1 MKNSRYSSSMR
12 ILDKT
17 MKNYELLLMF
27 NVNQEES
34 TNKTVDKYKDLIASK
49 GGSVDRYEDWGIM
62 KLAYNINKINKARY
76 ILLNFEASNE
86 VLTELSSLIKFN
98 DNIIRH
104 MFIAQDKKITEPS
117 IMMQNR
123 ERA

>member
-1 MKNSRYSSSMR
+1 MKYSRYSSSIR
-12 ILDKT
+12 ILEET

-27 NVNQEES
+27 NINQDES
-34 TNKTVDKYKDLIASK
+34 TLQTVDKYKDIISSK
-49 GGSVDRYEDWGIM
+49 GGTIDRYEDWGTM

-76 ILLNFEASNE
+76 ILLNFQANNE
-86 VLTELSSLIKFN
+86 ILDELAGLIKFN
-98 DNIIRH
+98 DSIMRH

-117 IMMQNR
+117 VMMATR

>member
-1 MKNSRYSSSMR
+1 MKYIVYSSSMR

-27 NVNQEES
+27 NINQDES
-34 TNKTVDKYKDLIASK
+34 TNKTIDKYKELIASK
-49 GGSVDRYEDWGIM
+49 GGSVDRHEDWGTM

-76 ILLNFEASNE
+76 VLLNFETTNE
-86 VLTELSSLIKFN
+86 VLTELSGLIKFN

>member
-1 MKNSRYSSSMR
+1 
-12 ILDKT
+12 

-27 NVNQEES
+27 NINQEES
-34 TNKTVDKYKDLIASK
+34 TNTTVDKYKNLITSK
-49 GGSVDRYEDWGIM
+49 GGSIDRYEDWGAM

-76 ILLNFEASNE
+76 ILLNFEASTE
-86 VLTELSSLIKFN
+86 VIDELSNLIKFN

-104 MFIAQDKKITEPS
+104 MFLAQDKKITES
-117 IMMQNR
+117 SMMMQNR

>member
-1 MKNSRYSSSMR
+1 
-12 ILDKT
+12 

-34 TNKTVDKYKDLIASK
+34 TAKTVDKYKELITSK
-49 GGSVDRYEDWGIM
+49 GGSVDRYEDWGTM
-62 KLAYNINKINKARY
+62 KLAYNINKINKAKY

-86 VLTELSSLIKFN
+86 VLTELSGLIKFN

-104 MFIAQDKKITEPS
+104 LFIAQNEKITEPS
-117 IMMQNR
+117 VMMQSR

>member
-1 MKNSRYSSSMR
+1 LKYIPYSSSIR

-34 TNKTVDKYKDLIASK
+34 TNKTVDKYKDIISK
-49 GGSVDRYEDWGIM
+49 GGSVDRFEDWGIM

-86 VLTELSSLIKFN
+86 VLTELSGLIKFN

>member
-1 MKNSRYSSSMR
+1 
-12 ILDKT
+12 

-27 NVNQEES
+27 NVNQDES
-34 TNKTVDKYKDLIASK
+34 TDQTISKYKDVVSSK
-49 GGSVDRYEDWGIM
+49 GGSIDRYEDWGIM

-76 ILLNFEASNE
+76 ILLNFEADNN
-86 VLTELSSLIKFN
+86 VLSELSELIKFN
-98 DNIIRH
+98 DNILRH

>member
-1 MKNSRYSSSMR
+1 
-12 ILDKT
+12 

-34 TNKTVDKYKDLIASK
+34 TNKTVDKYKDLIKSK

-86 VLTELSSLIKFN
+86 VLDELSSLIKFN

-117 IMMQNR
+117 VMMQNR

>member
-1 MKNSRYSSSMR
+1 
-12 ILDKT
+12 

-34 TNKTVDKYKDLIASK
+34 TNKTVDKYKNVITSK
-49 GGSVDRYEDWGIM
+49 GGSIDRYEDWGTL

-76 ILLNFEASNE
+76 ILLNFEASNDT
-86 VLTELSSLIKFN
+86 LIELSGLIKFN
-98 DNIIRH
+98 DSIIRH
-104 MFIAQDKKITEPS
+104 MFIAQNRKITEPS
-117 IMMQNR
+117 PMMQNR

>member
-1 MKNSRYSSSMR
+1 
-12 ILDKT
+12 

-34 TNKTVDKYKDLIASK
+34 TNKTVDKYKDLVKSK
-49 GGSVDRYEDWGIM
+49 GGSVDRDEDWGIM

-86 VLTELSSLIKFN
+86 VLTELSGLIKFN

-117 IMMQNR
+117 IMMQSR

>member
-1 MKNSRYSSSMR
+1 
-12 ILDKT
+12 

-34 TNKTVDKYKDLIASK
+34 TNKTVDKYKDLIKSK
-49 GGSVDRYEDWGIM
+49 DGSVDRYEDWGIM

-86 VLTELSSLIKFN
+86 VLDELSGLIKFN

-117 IMMQNR
+117 VMMQNR

>member
-1 MKNSRYSSSMR
+1 MKS
-12 ILDKT
+12 

-27 NVNQEES
+27 NVNQDES
-34 TNKTVDKYKDLIASK
+34 TDQTISKYKDVVSSN
-49 GGSVDRYEDWGIM
+49 GGSIDRYEDWGIM

-76 ILLNFEASNE
+76 ILLNFEADNN
-86 VLTELSSLIKFN
+86 VLSELSELIKFN
-98 DNIIRH
+98 DNILRH

>member
-1 MKNSRYSSSMR
+1 LKYTRYSSSIR

-34 TNKTVDKYKDLIASK
+34 TVKTVDKYKELITSK
-49 GGSVDRYEDWGIM
+49 GGSVDRYEDWGTM
-62 KLAYNINKINKARY
+62 KLAYNINKINKAKY

-86 VLTELSSLIKFN
+86 ILTELSGLIKFN

-104 MFIAQDKKITEPS
+104 LFIAQDKKITEPS
-117 IMMQNR
+117 VMMQSR

>member
-1 MKNSRYSSSMR
+1 MKYSRYSSSIR
-12 ILDKT
+12 ILEET

-27 NVNQEES
+27 NINQDES
-34 TNKTVDKYKDLIASK
+34 TLKTVDKYKDIISSK
-49 GGSVDRYEDWGIM
+49 GGTIDRYEDWGTM

-76 ILLNFEASNE
+76 ILLNFQANNE
-86 VLTELSSLIKFN
+86 ILDELAGLIKFN
-98 DNIIRH
+98 DSIMRH

-117 IMMQNR
+117 VMMATR

>member
-1 MKNSRYSSSMR
+1 MKYIPYSSSIR

-34 TNKTVDKYKDLIASK
+34 TNKTVDKYKDIISK
-49 GGSVDRYEDWGIM
+49 GGSVDRFEDWGIM

-86 VLTELSSLIKFN
+86 VLTELSGLIKFN

>member
-1 MKNSRYSSSMR
+1 MKYSRYSSSIR

-34 TNKTVDKYKDLIASK
+34 TAKTVDKYKDLISSK
-49 GGSVDRYEDWGIM
+49 GGSIDRYEDWGTM
-62 KLAYNINKINKARY
+62 KLAYNINKINKAKY

-117 IMMQNR
+117 IMMQSR
-123 ERA
+123 ERV

>member
-1 MKNSRYSSSMR
+1 
-12 ILDKT
+12 
-17 MKNYELLLMF
+17 MF
-27 NVNQEES
+27 NVNQDES
-34 TNKTVDKYKDLIASK
+34 TDQTISKYKDVVSSN
-49 GGSVDRYEDWGIM
+49 GGSIDRYEDWGIM

-76 ILLNFEASNE
+76 ILLNFEADNN
-86 VLTELSSLIKFN
+86 VLSELSELIKFN
-98 DNIIRH
+98 DNILRH

>member
-1 MKNSRYSSSMR
+1 MKNCGYSSSMR

-27 NVNQEES
+27 NVNQDES
-34 TNKTVDKYKDLIASK
+34 TNKTIDKYKDLITSK
-49 GGSVDRYEDWGIM
+49 GGSVDRYEDWGTM

-76 ILLNFEASNE
+76 VLLNFETTNE
-86 VLTELSSLIKFN
+86 VLTELSGLIKFN

>member
-1 MKNSRYSSSMR
+1 
-12 ILDKT
+12 

-34 TNKTVDKYKDLIASK
+34 TAKTVDKYKELISSK
-49 GGSVDRYEDWGIM
+49 GGSIDRYEDWGTM

-76 ILLNFEASNE
+76 ILLNFETSNE
-86 VLTELSSLIKFN
+86 VLTELSGLIKFN

-117 IMMQNR
+117 IMMQSR

>member
-1 MKNSRYSSSMR
+1 MKYIPYSSSIR

-34 TNKTVDKYKDLIASK
+34 TNKTVDKYKDIISK
-49 GGSVDRYEDWGIM
+49 GGSVDRFEDWGIM

>member
-1 MKNSRYSSSMR
+1 
-12 ILDKT
+12 

-27 NVNQEES
+27 NINQEES
-34 TNKTVDKYKDLIASK
+34 TNTTVDKYKNLITSK
-49 GGSVDRYEDWGIM
+49 GGSIDRFEDWGAM

-76 ILLNFEASNE
+76 ILLNFEASTE
-86 VLTELSSLIKFN
+86 VIDELSSLIKFN

-104 MFIAQDKKITEPS
+104 MFLAQDKKITEPS
-117 IMMQNR
+117 MMMQNR

>member
-1 MKNSRYSSSMR
+1 MR

-27 NVNQEES
+27 NINQEES
-34 TNKTVDKYKDLIASK
+34 TNTTVDKYKNLITSK
-49 GGSVDRYEDWGIM
+49 GGSIDRYEDWGAM

-76 ILLNFEASNE
+76 ILLNFEASTE
-86 VLTELSSLIKFN
+86 VIDELSNLIKFN

-104 MFIAQDKKITEPS
+104 MFLAQDKKITEPS
-117 IMMQNR
+117 MMMKNR

>member
-27 NVNQEES
+27 NINQEES
-34 TNKTVDKYKDLIASK
+34 TNTTVDKYKNLITSK
-49 GGSVDRYEDWGIM
+49 GGSIDRYEDWGAM

-76 ILLNFEASNE
+76 ILLNFEASTE
-86 VLTELSSLIKFN
+86 VVDELSNLIKFN

-104 MFIAQDKKITEPS
+104 MFLAQDKKITEPS
-117 IMMQNR
+117 MMMQNR